1 MLMIEKNRTNEIMI
15 EKSKFINYLFILEN
29 IDDVTKYLNQIKTEY
44 KDATHYCYAYIFN
57 NIKHFSDDNEPSG
70 TAGMPMLNVLES
82 NNLTNVLTITI
93 RYFGGIKLGA
103 GGLVRAYTKSVTENL
118 KNINIYEYV
127 EGYSFDISFQ
137 YELKEFF
144 ESKLKEYVKNKYFDN
159 FINYNICVKVN
170 EFNKINEL
178 LKKHNIEIK
187 NFKEIKIK
195 A

>member
-15 EKSKFINYLFILEN
+15 EKSKFINYLLILEN

>member
-159 FINYNICVKVN
+159 FINYNICVKVD

-187 NFKEIKIK
+187 NLKEVKIK